1 MIFSHKDTGTS
12 FLLCLRVK
20 FMKDEQGV
28 NTSLQR
34 YRVIPRVLCFVLR
47 GDRVLLLKGAPTR
60 RIWANKYNGVGG
72 HVERDEDV
80 YSAAIRE
87 IREET
92 GLMVSDVR
100 LRGIVNI
107 DAGGE
112 VGVMLFVFTARHESD
127 QVTPSPEGS
136 LEWVPTNDLPT
147 AELVQ
152 DLTTLL
158 PRVLSDSAE
167 IFFAHYRYDEQDR
180 LVISFGGDDRF

>member
-1 MIFSHKDTGTS
+1 
-12 FLLCLRVK
+12 
-20 FMKDEQGV
+20 MKDEQGI
-28 NTSLQR
+28 TISLQR

-47 GDRVLLLKGAPTR
+47 GDRVLLLKGAPTK

-92 GLMVSDVR
+92 GLMVNDVR

-107 DAGGE
+107 DAGSD
-112 VGVMLFVFTARHESD
+112 VGVMLFVFTARSESD
-127 QVTPSPEGS
+127 QTIPSPEGI

-147 AELVQ
+147 TGLVQ

-158 PRVLSDSAE
+158 PRALGDSAQV
-167 IFFAHYRYDEQDR
+167 FFAHYRYDEQGQ